1 MRNNILTLL
10 VGFVVMLGSLML
22 FKLGLDKMTDA
33 HAASTDTLT
42 RLDVDLERRA
52 ILYRV
57 QAGDTMWTLSERFYG
72 SGRRWQQIARANDIP
87 EGQGLVAGSVIRI
100 PLVKEEPEAVVLFEE
115 PVIAEMPDPAID
127 LSPIGRFAIDDAA
140 IGVALCRLDS
150 AYFPDG
156 ALCVARVTEDNRVR
170 LNIFDAADSRGAALA
185 IYESPVG
192 NHLRELRAEDI
203 DGDGNHEVYTIWQTE
218 TDECTSRVFKWVDN
232 ELRMISETPNDPLA
246 LIRLRASGRN

>member
-22 FKLGLDKMTDA
+22 FKFGLDKMTDA

-57 QAGDTMWTLSERFYG
+57 QPGDTLWTLAERFYG
-72 SGRRWQQIARANDIP
+72 SGRRWQQIAQANSIP
-87 EGQGLVAGSVIRI
+87 EGQGLVSGSVIRI
-100 PLVKEEPEAVVLFEE
+100 PLVKQEAEELAHVPEPEVL
-115 PVIAEMPDPAID
+115 VLPDPAED
-127 LSPIGRFAIDDAA
+127 LSPSGRFAIDDSA
-140 IGVALCRLDS
+140 IGVALCRLGS
-150 AYFPDG
+150 EHFPDG

-170 LNIFDAADSRGAALA
+170 LNIFDAADSRGAPLA
-185 IYESPVG
+185 IYESPAG

-203 DGDGNHEVYTIWQTE
+203 DGDGKHEVYTIWRTDA
-218 TDECTSRVFKWVDN
+218 DECTSRVFKWVEN

-246 LIRLRASGRN
+246 LLRLRARGGH